1 MAAQERPYQPPLPW
15 RITSA
20 VNIGVVGFLCRT
32 FLYGLNNTQCHG
44 LQHFLEILDS
54 RKDEKSRTR
63 GLVTVSNHVSVLD
76 DPLIWGVLPFRY
88 GWDPNNM
95 RWSLGSY
102 DICFKNGALSA
113 FFSYGNTLPTHRA
126 HHSKFGG
133 LFQPTMTQAI
143 RLLSDPHG
151 QTGSGSRETSPIN
164 SEASQSAHSFASTD
178 PFSTAELTY
187 STTGLD
193 SVPAPAVYP
202 SRRHSWVHIF
212 PEGMIH
218 QHPDKVMRYFKW
230 GVARL
235 ILEAE
240 PCPDVLPI
248 WVDGPQHVMSNT
260 RPWPRP
266 LPRVGKDISVTF
278 GDLVD
283 TEKVFEPF
291 RQKWKAMKQR
301 AACNRSLAGSESA
314 DPANEAVGV
323 VTDEDLRYG
332 AEAEQL
338 RIDVTLAVRNEVLK
352 VRRMCG
358 LPDEDPKRGLAET
371 FRVEGED
378 PSEEGKKKDGSVVRD
393 L

>member
-1 MAAQERPYQPPLPW
+1 
-15 RITSA
+15 
-20 VNIGVVGFLCRT
+20 
-32 FLYGLNNTQCHG
+32 
-44 LQHFLEILDS
+44 
-54 RKDEKSRTR
+54 
-63 GLVTVSNHVSVLD
+63 
-76 DPLIWGVLPFRY
+76 
-88 GWDPNNM
+88 M

-102 DICFKNGALSA
+102 DICFRNGALSA

-133 LFQPTMTQAI
+133 LFQPTITQAI

-151 QTGSGSRETSPIN
+151 HNVPGGKEGSLIGSES
-164 SEASQSAHSFASTD
+164 SQLNPSFSATD
-178 PFSTAELTY
+178 PFSASELTY

-248 WVDGPQHVMSNT
+248 WIDGPQHVMDDK

-266 LPRVGKDISVTF
+266 LPRIGKDVSVTF

-291 RQKWKAMKQR
+291 RQKWKAMKLR
-301 AACNRSLAGSESA
+301 VAHRRSLTGSQSGFSA
-314 DPANEAVGV
+314 DEALGV
-323 VTDEDLRYG
+323 VTDDELRYG

-371 FRVEGED
+371 FRVEGGN
-378 PSEEGKKKDGSVVRD
+378 PSEDGEKKDGSIVRD